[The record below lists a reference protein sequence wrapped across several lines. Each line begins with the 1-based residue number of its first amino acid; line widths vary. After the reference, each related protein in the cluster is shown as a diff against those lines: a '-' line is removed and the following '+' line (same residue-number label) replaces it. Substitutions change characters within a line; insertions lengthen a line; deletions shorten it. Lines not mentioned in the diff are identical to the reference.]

1 MISRRNSVDR
11 IFLVV
16 TINMLADEA
25 NDGEGVMKV
34 NSKVMKGAEI
44 KKIDKSER
52 QQVLLFSSK
61 LKGKKSLKDGHE
73 EGLVKCYK

>member
-61 LKGKKSLKDGHE
+61 LKGKKGKQ
-73 EGLVKCYK
+73 YKVAKNSTI